1 MTKTTEEL
9 ILQELFNLSHKIDK
23 FQDETRKDIKE
34 LRTEMNK
41 NDEALITEMHENI
54 NSLRTELK
62 QDIGDLRTEMHENI
76 DSLRIDISKTLTK
89 EEYKK
94 DMEAQSKEI
103 AEIFTD
109 TFKTLEKRE
118 KNILLKI
125 AK

>member
-23 FQDETRKDIKE
+23 FQDETRNDIKE
-34 LRTEMNK
+34 LRTEMRENIDSLRAEMNK
-41 NDEALITEMHENI
+41 NDEAL
-54 NSLRTELK
+54 
-62 QDIGDLRTEMHENI
+62 RTEMRENI
-76 DSLRIDISKTLTK
+76 DSLRSDISKTLTK